1 LKKDLK
7 EQIKRDELVSGIER
21 AAIWASTHRGELR
34 LGLGV
39 AAVLGVAAAAIFYY
53 QANRAR
59 EAERAFRAAVVI
71 YEAPVTAEQLGTGA
85 EKPAGLAYATADEK
99 YKAAAAAFDGVERR
113 YGSLGLAERAR
124 YYAALSRVELKQY
137 AEAEKA
143 LKAVAQRK
151 DGVAL
156 EPTLA
161 RLALADLMRRQGQ
174 VDQAVEE
181 YRAIVGDPALPLPR
195 DFALMSLAA
204 TLEDA
209 RRHEEA
215 ALAYKQLTEE
225 FPASVYAAEARRKA
239 GYLQGPK
246 RS

>member
-7 EQIKRDELVSGIER
+7 EQMKHDELLSGIEH
-21 AAIWASTHRGELR
+21 AAVWASTHQGELR

-39 AAVLGVAAAAIFYY
+39 AVIVGIAAGALFYF
-53 QANRAR
+53 QGNRAR
-59 EAERAFRAAVVI
+59 EADRAFREAVAI
-71 YEAPVTAEQLGTGA
+71 YEAPVAAEQLPGADKPTGTVF
-85 EKPAGLAYATADEK
+85 PTADEK

-113 YGSLGLAERAR
+113 YGSLDVAERAR

-151 DGVAL
+151 DGARL
-156 EPTLA
+156 EPALA
-161 RLALADLMRRQGQ
+161 RLALADLQRRQGH
-174 VDQAVEE
+174 VEEAVQE
-181 YRAIVGDPALPLPR
+181 YRAIAGDPALALPR

-209 RRHEEA
+209 RRPAEA
-215 ALAYKQLTEE
+215 AAAYKHLTEE
-225 FPASVYAAEARRKA
+225 FPASVYAAEASRKA
-239 GYLQGPK
+239 AYLQGPK